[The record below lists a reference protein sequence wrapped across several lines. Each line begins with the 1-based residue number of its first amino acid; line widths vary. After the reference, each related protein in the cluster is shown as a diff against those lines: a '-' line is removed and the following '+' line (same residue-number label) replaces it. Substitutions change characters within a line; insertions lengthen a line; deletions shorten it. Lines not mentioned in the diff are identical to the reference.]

1 MLSIENTGRD
11 VLILPLINMQATL
24 NQDVWFRKNYEAN

>member
-1 MLSIENTGRD
+1 MENTRCD
-11 VLILPLINMQATL
+11 VLILLLINMQATL